1 MSKTLIVV
9 TGRNYKFEAGAS
21 EIPDWVRRYFT
32 TESD

>member
-9 TGRNYKFEAGAS
+9 TGRNYKFEARAAQT
-21 EIPDWVRRYFT
+21 PDWVRRYFT